1 MGNLRKQ
8 MLSVIAES
16 EGRDF
21 VYGEWDCCI
30 FCFECLIPDQVG
42 LIKGKYDDHD
52 GAQAKIEELGG
63 YDKCVK
69 DLGGEPVELGY
80 LQSAD
85 LVELDLGE
93 DIENPLGVYQGGAI
107 VCNQY
112 KGLVRYP
119 KKFAVRA
126 WRFS

>member
-1 MGNLRKQ
+1 MGNLKEQ
-8 MLSVIAES
+8 MLSVIHES
-16 EGRDF
+16 RDRPF

-30 FCFECLIPDQVG
+30 FCFECLIPDQVD
-42 LIKGKYDDHD
+42 LIKGKYSDHD

-63 YDKCVK
+63 YDQCVK
-69 DLGGEPVELGY
+69 DLGGEPVDLAY
-80 LQSAD
+80 MHSAD

-93 DIENPLGVYQGGAI
+93 DIENPLGVYHAGGI

-112 KGLVRYP
+112 KGLVKYP